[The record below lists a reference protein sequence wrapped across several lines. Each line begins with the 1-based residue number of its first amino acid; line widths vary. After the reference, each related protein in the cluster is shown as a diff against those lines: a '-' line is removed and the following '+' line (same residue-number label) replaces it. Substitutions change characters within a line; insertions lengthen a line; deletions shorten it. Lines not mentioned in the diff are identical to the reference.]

1 MRIEKRLCLGL
12 SELDIVESAA
22 VETEDGIT
30 IYSENELGTSMIKEY
45 YSMLVAVL
53 EERFKY

>member
-1 MRIEKRLCLGL
+1 MRIEMRLCLGL

-45 YSMLVAVL
+45 YSKLGAL
-53 EERFKY
+53 FEERVKN